1 MALASQTAQ
10 VGGALRKRPSF
21 FHHLH
26 PPRIPAMQARF
37 RYTFGLGGISLYM
50 FVILLITGAL
60 ELFYYVPSPEAANAT
75 VQQLT
80 YLVPFGWLIRGLH
93 YWAAQV
99 LLATVT
105 LHMIRI
111 VLTGSY
117 RPPRRFNW
125 LLGVILLLSVLLLD
139 FTGYVLRWDADIAWA
154 LLVGTNLLK
163 SIPIIGYQVYV
174 LIVGGAQVGPSALVR
189 FYSWHIFGLAL
200 PASLIIGWHL
210 FRVRRD
216 GGISHPSQAETSAGS
231 AEAERTISRDQLVD
245 REALAALIATI
256 SLLLLAL
263 ILRPPIRVPLDLG
276 NPPPEAMAPWF
287 FRWIQQLLRFG
298 DPFLMGIVLPMAVLA
313 LLALLPYLIDREVS
327 GSGQWFNR
335 AGRAAQ
341 AVILA
346 LAACITTLTIWSF
359 FS

>member
-1 MALASQTAQ
+1 MAE
-10 VGGALRKRPSF
+10 VGRPLRRRPSF

-26 PPRIPAMQARF
+26 PPNIPAMQARF

-60 ELFYYVPSPEAANAT
+60 ELFYYVPSPEEANAT

-80 YLVPFGWLIRGLH
+80 YLVPFGWLVRGLH

-105 LHMIRI
+105 LHMIRV
-111 VLTGSY
+111 VLTSSY
-117 RPPRRFNW
+117 KAPRRFNW
-125 LLGVILLLSVLLLD
+125 VLGIILLLSVLLLD

-163 SIPIIGYQVYV
+163 SIPWIGPKIYV
-174 LIVGGAQVGPSALVR
+174 LIVGGIQVGPAALIR

-200 PASLIIGWHL
+200 PACLVIGWHL

-216 GGISHPSQAETSAGS
+216 GGISHPLQPAAGEASAKAS
-231 AEAERTISRDQLVD
+231 ATISRDVLVD
-245 REALAALIATI
+245 REALVALVATI
-256 SLLLLAL
+256 GLLLLAL
-263 ILRPPIRVPLDLG
+263 FFRPPLRIPLDLG

-298 DPFLMGIVLPMAVLA
+298 DPFLMGVVIPLAVLA
-313 LLALLPYLIDREVS
+313 LLALLPYLTDRGVS
-327 GSGQWFNR
+327 GSGVWFNQT
-335 AGRAAQ
+335 GRAAQ
-341 AVILA
+341 IIVLA
-346 LAACITTLTIWSF
+346 LSACITALTIWSF